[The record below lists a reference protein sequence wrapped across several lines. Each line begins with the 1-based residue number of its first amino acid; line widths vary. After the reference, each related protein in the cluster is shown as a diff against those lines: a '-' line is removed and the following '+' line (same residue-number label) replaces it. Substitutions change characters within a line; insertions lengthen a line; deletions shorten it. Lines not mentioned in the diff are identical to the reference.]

1 MWPAQ
6 PRFISYLVS
15 SWIKTLL
22 DNSGIGG
29 DRLAKILVIMVKIG
43 MRGVV
48 FGVRPHAEELDY
60 LEMRCLRGKV
70 KFLHPQNSP
79 SSKLTIFEVPVI
91 LWHIWCCVFVLQ
103 LVGVV
108 Q

>member
-1 MWPAQ
+1 MAQ
-6 PRFISYLVS
+6 NVASSTKIYFISGQQLD
-15 SWIKTLL
+15 KTFL

-43 MRGVV
+43 MRGVL
-48 FGVRPHAEELDY
+48 GVRPHAEELDY
-60 LEMRCLRGKV
+60 LEIRSLRGKV

-79 SSKLTIFEVPVI
+79 SSIFEVPVI

-103 LVGVV
+103 LLGVV

>member
-15 SWIKTLL
+15 SWIKTFL

-43 MRGVV
+43 MRGVL
-48 FGVRPHAEELDY
+48 GVRPHAEELDY
-60 LEMRCLRGKV
+60 LEIRSLRGKV

-79 SSKLTIFEVPVI
+79 SSILRYQLYYGIFGAAY
-91 LWHIWCCVFVLQ
+91 LFCS
-103 LVGVV
+103 
-108 Q
+108 

>member
-22 DNSGIGG
+22 DNSDIGG

-43 MRGVV
+43 IIEGVLC
-48 FGVRPHAEELDY
+48 VRPHPEELGY
-60 LEMRCLRGKV
+60 LEVRSLRGKV
-70 KFLHPQNSP
+70 KFLHPQISP
-79 SSKLTIFEVPVI
+79 SSKL
-91 LWHIWCCVFVLQ
+91 Q
-103 LVGVV
+103 
-108 Q
+108 